1 MSRLAAQKEWA
12 FMKVLHE
19 HQFPVPRPIDQARHC
34 ILMEFI
40 DAYPLRQI
48 DQVPSPGKL
57 YSQLMDLIV
66 RFAHAGLIH
75 GDFNEFNILIR
86 HSDGEPVV
94 IDFPQMVST
103 SHENAEWYFNRDVE
117 CIRAFFR
124 RRFRYESAIYPR
136 FKSPVGDGSSKDD
149 GFRLDVIVEA
159 SGFGRREMKVLEQ
172 YMESTKGSQS
182 EEEDESEEEEE
193 EEGEGEGEEGDERE
207 VVGVSKRAEVEGGV
221 EDEGAG
227 SNRSNVEESEHE
239 DEEPDVSAKLWQADS
254 ESEEA
259 NKSEASIASESR
271 EGPGLVSPSSPV
283 GQLAS
288 KVESTLSVKASTRE
302 QEIKEKAG
310 IEAYKQR
317 AREKQ
322 KYHSR
327 RGAER
332 IGRAKGSKAK
342 QDNRVKV
349 DKGGLWD

>member
-1 MSRLAAQKEWA
+1 
-12 FMKVLHE
+12 
-19 HQFPVPRPIDQARHC
+19 
-34 ILMEFI
+34 
-40 DAYPLRQI
+40 
-48 DQVPSPGKL
+48 
-57 YSQLMDLIV
+57 MDLIV

-172 YMESTKGSQS
+172 YMESTKGSES
-182 EEEDESEEEEE
+182 ESEDESEEEEE
-193 EEGEGEGEEGDERE
+193 EGDEDEDEDEEGDERG